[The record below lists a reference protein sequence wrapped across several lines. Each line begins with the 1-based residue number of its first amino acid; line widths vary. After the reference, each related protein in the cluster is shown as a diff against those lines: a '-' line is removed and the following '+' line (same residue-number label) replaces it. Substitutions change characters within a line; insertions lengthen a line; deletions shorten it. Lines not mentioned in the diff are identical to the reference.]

1 MNPTSRRAA
10 LVLVTVF
17 AVAMAW
23 VEAAVVYDLRVLVDR
38 LEPYQP
44 NPLPMAGAL
53 GNIELVREAATLV
66 MLAAVGC
73 LAGATVRARFAYT
86 AVAFGV
92 WDIFYYLCLKVMYG
106 WPRSLF
112 DWDILFLLPLPWWG
126 PVLAPTSIAVLLIVW
141 GTLATASPPVPAGRD
156 RSEAP
161 FWLAAAT
168 GAALALYVF
177 MTDALRAAPH
187 GLEAVR
193 AVLPAAF
200 NWPVFL
206 VGLVLMA
213 APIVPMIA
221 PAVPR
226 LRYHSRVPSITLAL
240 GVALIVLG
248 LAGYFLTGT
257 ASLTALIPAAFGLV
271 LALAGQ
277 LARDE
282 RKRKHAMHAA
292 VVVAL
297 LGFLGS
303 IRGVLQIGGLF
314 DGTAARPAAIVA
326 QTVMAALT
334 LGYIVIAV
342 RSFVRARLSSRA
354 S

>member
-1 MNPTSRRAA
+1 MNPASRRTTW
-10 LVLVTVF
+10 VLVTIF
-17 AVAMAW
+17 AIAMAW
-23 VEAAVVYDLRVLVDR
+23 VEAAVVYDLRVLVNR

-44 NPLPMAGAL
+44 DPLPMAGAL

-73 LAGATVRARFAYT
+73 LAGSTVRARFAYT
-86 AVAFGV
+86 AIAFGI
-92 WDIFYYLCLKVMYG
+92 WDIFYYLCLRLMYG
-106 WPRSLF
+106 WPRSVF
-112 DWDILFLLPLPWWG
+112 DWDVLFLLPLPWWG
-126 PVLAPTSIAVLLIVW
+126 PVLAPTSIAVLLIAW
-141 GTLATASPPVPAGRD
+141 GTLATASPAAASG
-156 RSEAP
+156 RSEP
-161 FWLAAAT
+161 RLWLAAGL

-177 MTDALRAAPH
+177 MADSLRAAPH

-193 AVLPAAF
+193 AVLPTAF
-200 NWPVFL
+200 NWPMFL
-206 VGLVLMA
+206 VALALMA
-213 APIVPMIA
+213 APVA
-221 PAVPR
+221 PLLGMAGRRV
-226 LRYHSRVPSITLAL
+226 RYDSPVPSITLAL
-240 GVALIVLG
+240 GVALIVVG

-257 ASLTALIPAAFGLV
+257 ASLTALIPAAFGLM

-292 VVVAL
+292 VAVAL

-303 IRGVLQIGGLF
+303 VRGLLQIGGLF

-326 QTVMAALT
+326 QTVMAVLT
-334 LGYIVIAV
+334 LGYIAVAV
-342 RSFVRARLSSRA
+342 RSFVRARLATRA